1 MSGPKIS
8 KAELEARKQ
17 RQLAEEKRRKADI
30 IFEIKSNE
38 NRLIHSNIEINDYEI
53 HEKLNKKFLEIKEKY
68 YKKLEKLSKK
78 ATSKRKVQDLE
89 DIRKN
94 FENIFNEFKEKYDE
108 IFLTLENNINKIE
121 QNEIYKVKDEIINL
135 IDQFSVEEN
144 NQMELISKKLEK
156 LIKKFLGT
164 ADRNI
169 SKIEDIKFQ
178 NIKLE
183 KRERKKGLSSIK
195 YRTKSFA

>member
-38 NRLIHSNIEINDYEI
+38 NRFIHSNIEINDYEI

-135 IDQFSVEEN
+135 IDQFPVEGN

-164 ADRNI
+164 ADRDI

-183 KRERKKGLSSIK
+183 KRERKKDLVL
-195 YRTKSFA
+195 